1 LSGASG
7 DHGVFR
13 VISIGSVLERTTPYR
28 LRPVLGQN
36 WIACGLCVRQDREL
50 FVAKCARKVFV
61 DQFAHERLDRFAD
74 VSRTSIANRSHAIRA
89 IRDRIR
95 RPHP

>member
-1 LSGASG
+1 
-7 DHGVFR
+7 
-13 VISIGSVLERTTPYR
+13 
-28 LRPVLGQN
+28 
-36 WIACGLCVRQDREL
+36 
-50 FVAKCARKVFV
+50 VAKCARKVFV
-61 DQFAHERLDRFAD
+61 DQFAHERLDRLAD